1 MLSEELEVGARG
13 GGANLAFLYFN
24 NRYIHHVRKV
34 REGGGGELQGTLNE
48 NQIQFID

>member
-1 MLSEELEVGARG
+1 MLSEELEVEVGAR
-13 GGANLAFLYFN
+13 GGANLALLYIN

-34 REGGGGELQGTLNE
+34 REGGGELQGTLNE